1 MQPNTHA
8 TQIWC
13 ARCSTSHGQ
22 LYNDAL
28 LAATP
33 TAAGARALGSVP
45 RPSVLHTVAIARS
58 YISRRAERSRA
69 TYVASFSLGRHRSDA
84 GRTSNAGQ
92 PTIPP
97 RGLKPRTLTE
107 AHQSSEHSAIIG
119 ALRLINHRSTRSSH
133 RRRHRRWPRPWKPLD
148 HTFRHT
154 LRERE
159 SRDGTWGVQPRNA
172 HLLLT
177 STRMRNA
184 RPLAGP
190 CLPRSR
196 RARYLLPGLP
206 ILTLRT
212 ALPSH
217 TATPAAHATLDRQYR
232 SPLLYLLSCLCTA
245 PAHA

>member
-1 MQPNTHA
+1 LGAPATPFRLPCAPLSAAHTSLQQTPDTHTHSTRHSACVQPNTHA

-154 LRERE
+154 L
-159 SRDGTWGVQPRNA
+159 
-172 HLLLT
+172 
-177 STRMRNA
+177 
-184 RPLAGP
+184 
-190 CLPRSR
+190 
-196 RARYLLPGLP
+196 
-206 ILTLRT
+206 
-212 ALPSH
+212 
-217 TATPAAHATLDRQYR
+217 
-232 SPLLYLLSCLCTA
+232 LSCLCTA